1 MGRLASKVEPVA
13 QVSNQP
19 AATALKSA
27 PFQLR
32 AGNATLMVLRLLD
45 PSRADFA
52 ELLAEKVGQ
61 APGFFRDAPL
71 VLDLEALARWP
82 APPEV
87 DFAAIREA
95 VAAAGLACVGVQNG
109 TPHLHESA
117 RKAGLAIFPMV
128 RASKVNAA
136 REPEPVAATPPPEPA
151 RPAALKVIRP
161 KTRVVTEPVRSGQ
174 QIYATDADLI
184 VLSTVNAGGEVL
196 ADGHVHVYG
205 ALRGKAI
212 AGAAGDREARLY
224 CQKFDPE
231 LVSIAGLFLIADQID
246 AGLVGQRVM
255 VRVADGALAI
265 DKLP

>member
-1 MGRLASKVEPVA
+1 MA
-13 QVSNQP
+13 QVSNRP
-19 AATALKSA
+19 VATALKSA

-32 AGNATLMVLRLLD
+32 AGSATLMVLRLLD

-52 ELLAEKVGQ
+52 ALLAEKVGQ

-87 DFAAIREA
+87 DFAEIRRATAEA
-95 VAAAGLACVGVQNG
+95 GMCCVGVQNG
-109 TPHLHESA
+109 TPQLHEAA
-117 RKAGLAIFPMV
+117 RKAGLVAFPTV
-128 RASKVNAA
+128 RANNRVNAA
-136 REPEPVAATPPPEPA
+136 REPEPAAATPVAAPEPA
-151 RPAALKVIRP
+151 RPPAPALKVIRP
-161 KTRVVTEPVRSGQ
+161 KTRIVSEPVRSGQ
-174 QIYATDADLI
+174 QVYATDADLI
-184 VLSTVNAGGEVL
+184 VHGTVNAGAEVL

-212 AGAAGDREARLY
+212 AGASGDREARLF

-246 AGLVGQRVM
+246 PTHVGQRVM
-255 VRVADGALAI
+255 VRVADGALVI
-265 DKLP
+265 DRLP

>member
-1 MGRLASKVEPVA
+1 MA
-13 QVSNQP
+13 QGSNQS

-32 AGNATLMVLRLLD
+32 AGSATLMVLRLLD
-45 PSRADFA
+45 PSRADFGA
-52 ELLAEKVGQ
+52 LLAEKVAQ
-61 APGFFRDAPL
+61 APGFYRDAPL

-87 DFAAIREA
+87 DFAAIRQ
-95 VAAAGLACVGVQNG
+95 AAGEAGFACVGVQNG
-109 TPHLHESA
+109 TPQLNEAARRAGLVAFPAARASA
-117 RKAGLAIFPMV
+117 RA
-128 RASKVNAA
+128 NAA
-136 REPEPVAATPPPEPA
+136 REPEPAPASPPEPA
-151 RPAALKVIRP
+151 RPTALKVIRP
-161 KTRVVTEPVRSGQ
+161 KTKVVTEPVRSGQ
-174 QIYATDADLI
+174 QVYATDADLI
-184 VLSTVNAGGEVL
+184 VHATVNAGGEVL

-246 AGLVGQRVM
+246 PQLVGQRVV

-265 DKLP
+265 DRLP

>member
-1 MGRLASKVEPVA
+1 VA

-19 AATALKSA
+19 VATALKSA

-52 ELLAEKVGQ
+52 ALLAEKVAQ

-87 DFAAIREA
+87 DFAEIRR
-95 VAAAGLACVGVQNG
+95 AAAEAGLACVGVQNG
-109 TPHLHESA
+109 TPQLHEAA
-117 RKAGLAIFPMV
+117 RKAGLVAFPTV
-128 RASKVNAA
+128 RANNRVNAA
-136 REPEPVAATPPPEPA
+136 REPEPATAPVAAPVPEAA
-151 RPAALKVIRP
+151 RAPALKVIRP
-161 KTRVVTEPVRSGQ
+161 KTKVVSEPVRSGQ
-174 QIYATDADLI
+174 QVYASDADLI
-184 VLSTVNAGGEVL
+184 VLSTVNAGAEVL

-212 AGAAGDREARLY
+212 AGAAGDREARLF

-246 AGLVGQRVM
+246 PSLIGQRVT
-255 VRVADGALAI
+255 VRVADGALVI
-265 DKLP
+265 DRLP